1 MKTRNRF
8 WWFVAIAVAIIII
21 IIISLGIMV
30 WHQLSADEI
39 TLITVI
45 LQENLIY
52 FFSFF
57 LVVMAAFGFALDGI
71 FNNYIIPVM
80 RLAEETNII
89 NSVNP
94 AHRIQVEGS
103 RDIIKL
109 VDIINESAD
118 RIESLEQNVQHKV
131 SQAKAEAENEK
142 NILAA
147 ILADLPEGV
156 LICNEEGLIILYN
169 TQAKLFLSVASA
181 DANELNDTKTST
193 ERFVGLGRSVY
204 GVIDKNMINHALD
217 EITDKLQRQEA
228 NATAY
233 FVIVGGDGK
242 LLRTEA
248 VPILNHMRQFTG
260 FILIFYDI
268 TQELETESRVDL
280 LLKSMTTRLRASVAS
295 IRAAIES
302 MLEYP
307 HMDDSQRLKFKSI
320 IHAEALALGGLLDQN
335 ASDYASRFHTHWPLV
350 EIQASDFIGVI
361 KRRASEKLNII
372 INPEVVSSDIWVKI
386 DRYSLVLAVLFI
398 LNCVRKITDC
408 RIFNCTAKNKGGF
421 AHIDLVWEGAP
432 IKIDVLRSW
441 YDQVLVIENEGLPLT
456 LKEVTGHHEVE
467 IWSGVSTESPQLS
480 YLRLYLRAI
489 DTPQPIQP
497 RNIAILPEGRP
508 EFYDF
513 DLFSQAGQSPEMD
526 NRLLTELTY
535 TVFDTETTGLDP
547 QGGDEI
553 ISIGAVRIV
562 NGHLLREETFDQL
575 IDPCRSIPDASI
587 QIHGIRPEMV
597 EGKPT
602 IDKVLELFQRFAE
615 DTVLV
620 AHNAAF
626 DMRMLQLKEM
636 ASGVQFINP
645 VLDTMLLSAV
655 VHPAHNNH
663 NMIPIAKRLGIT
675 VHGRHTALGDATA
688 TGEIFLKLLPLLQ
701 KQGIA
706 TLKDAREASQK
717 TLYARI
723 KY

>member
-8 WWFVAIAVAIIII
+8 WWFVAISVAITII

-30 WHQLSADEI
+30 WQQLAFEEKALVATIFED
-39 TLITVI
+39 
-45 LQENLIY
+45 NLIY

-57 LVVMAAFGFALDGI
+57 LLVMAAFGFALDGI

-103 RDIIKL
+103 HDIRKL
-109 VDIINESAD
+109 VDIINETAD
-118 RIESLEQNVQHKV
+118 RIESLEQNVQLKV

-156 LICNEEGLIILYN
+156 LICNEEGQIILYN
-169 TQAKLFLSVASA
+169 TQARLFLAGSGPYT
-181 DANELNDTKTST
+181 NEIPAT
-193 ERFVGLGRSVY
+193 ETPSERYIGLGRSVY
-204 GVIDKNMINHALD
+204 GVIDKNMIDHALD

-228 NATAY
+228 NAAAY
-233 FVIVGGDGK
+233 FVIVGRDGK

-268 TQELETESRVDL
+268 TLELESENRVDI
-280 LLKSMTTRLRASVAS
+280 LLKSLTTRLRASVAS

-307 HMDDSQRLKFKSI
+307 HMTDIQLQKFKRI
-320 IHAEALALGGLLDQN
+320 IHTEALTMGGLLDQN
-335 ASDYASRFHTHWPLV
+335 ASDYASQFHTHWPLV
-350 EIQASDFIGVI
+350 AIQAGDLIDVI
-361 KRRASEKLNII
+361 KRRAEEKLNII
-372 INPEVVSSDIWVKI
+372 VNPGIVPNDIWVKI

-398 LNCVRKITDC
+398 LNCVRKITDG
-408 RIFNCTAKNKGGF
+408 RIFNCTVKKKGGF

-432 IKIDVLRSW
+432 IKIDILRGW
-441 YDQVLVIENEGLPLT
+441 YDQVLVIESEGLPLT

-467 IWSGVSTESPQLS
+467 IWSASRVDAPQLA
-480 YLRLYLRAI
+480 YLRLYMRAV
-489 DTPQPIQP
+489 DTPQPTQP
-497 RNIAILPEGRP
+497 RNIAVLPEGRP
-508 EFYDF
+508 TFYDF
-513 DLFSQAGQSPEMD
+513 DLFSQAGQRPEVD
-526 NRLLTELTY
+526 NRLLSELTY

-547 QGGDEI
+547 RGGDEI
-553 ISIGAVRIV
+553 ISIGAVRIL

-575 IDPCRSIPDASI
+575 VDPCRSIPDASI
-587 QIHGIRPEMV
+587 QIHGIRPEMLK
-597 EGKPT
+597 GKPT
-602 IDKVLELFQRFAE
+602 IDKVLESFHRFAE

-663 NMIPIAKRLGIT
+663 NMMPIAKRLGIT
-675 VHGRHTALGDATA
+675 VHDRHTALGDAFA

-701 KQGIA
+701 KQGLS